1 LLAHTNENIQGS
13 ALDTW
18 ITRPRREM
26 PADEPAQ
33 VAEPAAPRESGSAS
47 NGFAL
52 SEESSSDGVLIAVEA
67 AEPVEAAPLLA
78 ATPIEDFVKVMNDL
92 PR

>member
-1 LLAHTNENIQGS
+1 VLRSRAAGS
-13 ALDTW
+13 GWRGCAG
-18 ITRPRREM
+18 RR
-26 PADEPAQ
+26 DS
-33 VAEPAAPRESGSAS
+33 RSATS
-47 NGFAL
+47 TNGFPL